1 MLRVSLGAGLDTLF
15 DDSKTSLEPPVPDT
29 TFSDRATAAIRRSGP
44 SGVTAADDAVE
55 VDPSVLTPGAN
66 TADPGV
72 RAAILAAYD
81 VAGHPGPA
89 DLRAHDLL
97 RRLRRDARILDEAT
111 ACVRSDT
118 QLHPESAGA
127 QQALLLLE
135 RARLIGLFY

>member
-1 MLRVSLGAGLDTLF
+1 MLRESLGVGLDRLF

-29 TFSDRATAAIRRSGP
+29 TFTDRPTAAIRRSE
-44 SGVTAADDAVE
+44 ADAEVQA
-55 VDPSVLTPGAN
+55 VDPEVLIPGAN
-66 TADPGV
+66 TTDPAV
-72 RAAILAAYD
+72 RSAILAAYD

-97 RRLRRDARILDEAT
+97 RRLRRSARILDAAT

-118 QLHPESAGA
+118 LAHPDSIGA
-127 QQALLLLE
+127 HEGLLLLE

>member
-1 MLRVSLGAGLDTLF
+1 MSLGAGLDRLF
-15 DDSKTSLEPPVPDT
+15 DDSKTSLEPLVPDT
-29 TFSDRATAAIRRSGP
+29 TFTDRPTAAIRLSG
-44 SGVTAADDAVE
+44 ADNEVE
-55 VDPSVLTPGAN
+55 AVDPAVLTAGAN
-66 TADPGV
+66 ASDPAV
-72 RAAILAAYD
+72 RSAILAAYE

-118 QLHPESAGA
+118 LAHPDSTVAHQG
-127 QQALLLLE
+127 LLLLE